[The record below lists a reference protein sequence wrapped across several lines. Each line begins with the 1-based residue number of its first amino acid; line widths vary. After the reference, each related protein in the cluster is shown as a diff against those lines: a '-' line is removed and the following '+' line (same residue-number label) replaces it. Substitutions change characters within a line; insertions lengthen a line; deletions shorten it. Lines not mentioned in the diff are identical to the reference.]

1 MAIKVG
7 GTVVIDD
14 SRNFSNVG
22 IITVGSGS
30 SSVTIESDSNFMIGI
45 GATINGNDGNISIA
59 GTITAKALSIP
70 LSLG

>member
-7 GTVVIDD
+7 GTIVVDGNK
-14 SRNFSNVG
+14 NFSNVG

-30 SSVTIESDSNFMIGI
+30 SSVTIESNSNFTVGT
-45 GATINGNDGNISIA
+45 GVTINGNNGNISIA
-59 GTITAKALSIP
+59 GTLTAKSFSIP